1 MILSARPLSWVLLL
15 ALLLMAIPTLTA
27 LGSREDRPERFT
39 GTAAV
44 KGSEPF
50 TRIVLVT
57 ENEDLALTGPL
68 ADKIRQNFQGHRVTV
83 KGKIEKEALG
93 PGFPAELY
101 VIEIIKTDP

>member
-1 MILSARPLSWVLLL
+1 MTRPARPLPWLTLVLLL
-15 ALLLMAIPTLTA
+15 TTLTVLTA

-39 GTAAV
+39 GVAAV

-57 ENEDLALTGPL
+57 EEEDLALTGPL
-68 ADKIRQNFQGHRVTV
+68 ADKIRQNFQGHQVTV